1 MAKGWI
7 FIKSEI
13 FKFPSIWMAQVQSQ
27 LLFGVFET
35 KIYFMKLKI
44 LFGSRQNL
52 ENTERWNIYGET
64 FKQYYGFNRY
74 RDSYFVVFL
83 LDKYILWNCQNI

>member
-7 FIKSEI
+7 FIKPE
-13 FKFPSIWMAQVQSQ
+13 IWMAQVQSQ

-35 KIYFMKLKI
+35 KIYFMKLEI
-44 LFGSRQNL
+44 LFGFKQNL

-83 LDKYILWNCQNI
+83 LDKYILWNCKNI